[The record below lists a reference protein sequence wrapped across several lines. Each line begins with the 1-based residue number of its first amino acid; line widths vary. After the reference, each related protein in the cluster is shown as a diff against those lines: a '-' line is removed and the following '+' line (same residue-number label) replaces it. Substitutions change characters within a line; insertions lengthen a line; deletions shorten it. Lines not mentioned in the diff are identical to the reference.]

1 MQSGTGV
8 PLQVRF
14 ALQVMVRVGYIYP
27 RFADLRVR
35 FRAMFVFFL
44 CVMTWR
50 SFIHMFFERYG
61 LHEIAN
67 FVILSGHPD
76 PNPVVYRF
84 FSLWGFQQLI
94 FCFMSWLIVWRYRS
108 LMALVCGLWIVE
120 WGVRIFYYPNFK
132 NDLNLAIY
140 ASQTPPGIEWAYFVL
155 CFLFGFSGAI

>member
-1 MQSGTGV
+1 MFRFKLLPAQADNVYSGSK
-8 PLQVRF
+8 L
-14 ALQVMVRVGYIYP
+14 ALP
-27 RFADLRVR
+27 
-35 FRAMFVFFL
+35 MFVFFL

-155 CFLFGFSGAI
+155 CFLIVTFLLMIKMNDHN

>member
-1 MQSGTGV
+1 MFRFKLLPARADNVYSGSK
-8 PLQVRF
+8 L
-14 ALQVMVRVGYIYP
+14 ALP
-27 RFADLRVR
+27 
-35 FRAMFVFFL
+35 MFVVFL

-67 FVILSGHPD
+67 FVILTGHPD

-94 FCFMSWLIVWRYRS
+94 FCSMSWLIVWRYRS

-132 NDLNLAIY
+132 NDFNLAIY

-155 CFLFGFSGAI
+155 CFLIVTFLLMIKMNDHN

>member
-1 MQSGTGV
+1 MFSFKLLPAQADNVYGGSK
-8 PLQVRF
+8 L
-14 ALQVMVRVGYIYP
+14 ALP
-27 RFADLRVR
+27 
-35 FRAMFVFFL
+35 MFVVFL

-67 FVILSGHPD
+67 FIILSGSPD
-76 PNPVVYRF
+76 PNPVVYLF

-140 ASQTPPGIEWAYFVL
+140 ASETPPGIEWAYYVL
-155 CFLFGFSGAI
+155 CFLVVTFLLMIKINDHN

>member
-1 MQSGTGV
+1 MFRFKLLPAQADNVYSGSK
-8 PLQVRF
+8 L
-14 ALQVMVRVGYIYP
+14 ALP
-27 RFADLRVR
+27 
-35 FRAMFVFFL
+35 MFVFFL

-108 LMALVCGLWIVE
+108 LMALVCGLWILE

-155 CFLFGFSGAI
+155 CFLIVTFLLMIKMNDHN

>member
-1 MQSGTGV
+1 
-8 PLQVRF
+8 
-14 ALQVMVRVGYIYP
+14 
-27 RFADLRVR
+27 
-35 FRAMFVFFL
+35 MFVFFL

-108 LMALVCGLWIVE
+108 LMALACGLWIVE

-140 ASQTPPGIEWAYFVL
+140 ASQMPPGIEWAYFVL
-155 CFLFGFSGAI
+155 CFLIVTFLLMIKMNDHN

>member
-1 MQSGTGV
+1 MFRFKLLPAQADNVYSGSK
-8 PLQVRF
+8 L
-14 ALQVMVRVGYIYP
+14 ALP
-27 RFADLRVR
+27 
-35 FRAMFVFFL
+35 MFVFFL

-67 FVILSGHPD
+67 FVILTGHPD

-132 NDLNLAIY
+132 NELNLAIY

-155 CFLFGFSGAI
+155 CFLIVTFLLMIKMNHHN

>member
-1 MQSGTGV
+1 MFRFKLLPAQADNVYSGSK
-8 PLQVRF
+8 L
-14 ALQVMVRVGYIYP
+14 ALP
-27 RFADLRVR
+27 
-35 FRAMFVFFL
+35 MFVVFL

-67 FVILSGHPD
+67 FIILSGEPD

-94 FCFMSWLIVWRYRS
+94 FCFMSWVIVWRYRS

-120 WGVRIFYYPNFK
+120 WGVRVFYYPYFK

-155 CFLFGFSGAI
+155 CFLIVTFLLMIKMNDHN

>member
-1 MQSGTGV
+1 MFRFKLLPAQADNVYSGSK
-8 PLQVRF
+8 L
-14 ALQVMVRVGYIYP
+14 ALP
-27 RFADLRVR
+27 
-35 FRAMFVFFL
+35 MFVFFL

-67 FVILSGHPD
+67 FVILTGHPD

-132 NDLNLAIY
+132 NELNLAIY

-155 CFLFGFSGAI
+155 CFLIVTFLLMIKMNDHN

>member
-1 MQSGTGV
+1 MFRFKLLPAQADNVYSGSK
-8 PLQVRF
+8 L
-14 ALQVMVRVGYIYP
+14 ALP
-27 RFADLRVR
+27 
-35 FRAMFVFFL
+35 MFVFFL

-155 CFLFGFSGAI
+155 CFLIVTFFLMIKMNDHN

>member
-1 MQSGTGV
+1 MFRFKLLPAQADNVYSGSK
-8 PLQVRF
+8 L
-14 ALQVMVRVGYIYP
+14 ALP
-27 RFADLRVR
+27 
-35 FRAMFVFFL
+35 MFVFFL

-67 FVILSGHPD
+67 FIILSGYPD

-132 NDLNLAIY
+132 NDLNIAIY

-155 CFLFGFSGAI
+155 CFLIVTFLLMIKMNDHN

>member
-1 MQSGTGV
+1 MFRFKLLPAQADNVYSGSK
-8 PLQVRF
+8 L
-14 ALQVMVRVGYIYP
+14 ALP
-27 RFADLRVR
+27 
-35 FRAMFVFFL
+35 MFVFFL

-67 FVILSGHPD
+67 FVILTGHPD

-155 CFLFGFSGAI
+155 CFLIVTFFLMIKMNDHN

>member
-1 MQSGTGV
+1 MF
-8 PLQVRF
+8 RF
-14 ALQVMVRVGYIYP
+14 KLLPAQADNVYGGSELALP
-27 RFADLRVR
+27 
-35 FRAMFVFFL
+35 MFVVFL

-67 FVILSGHPD
+67 FIILSGNPD

-94 FCFMSWLIVWRYRS
+94 FCFMSWVVVWRYRS
-108 LMALVCGLWIVE
+108 LMALLCGLWIVE
-120 WGVRIFYYPNFK
+120 WGVRIFYYPYFK

-140 ASQTPPGIEWAYFVL
+140 ASETPPGIEWAYWVL
-155 CFLFGFSGAI
+155 CFLVVTFLLMIKINDHN

>member
-1 MQSGTGV
+1 MFRFKLLPAQADNVYSGSK
-8 PLQVRF
+8 L
-14 ALQVMVRVGYIYP
+14 ALP
-27 RFADLRVR
+27 
-35 FRAMFVFFL
+35 MFVFFL

-140 ASQTPPGIEWAYFVL
+140 ASETPPGIELAYFVL
-155 CFLFGFSGAI
+155 CFLIVTFLLMIKMNDHN

>member
-1 MQSGTGV
+1 MFKFKLLPAQADNVYSGSK
-8 PLQVRF
+8 L
-14 ALQVMVRVGYIYP
+14 ALP
-27 RFADLRVR
+27 
-35 FRAMFVFFL
+35 MFVFFL

-155 CFLFGFSGAI
+155 CFLIVTFFLMIKMNDHN

>member
-1 MQSGTGV
+1 MFSFKLLPAQADNVYGGSE
-8 PLQVRF
+8 L
-14 ALQVMVRVGYIYP
+14 ALP
-27 RFADLRVR
+27 
-35 FRAMFVFFL
+35 MFVVFL

-67 FVILSGHPD
+67 FIILSGNPD
-76 PNPVVYRF
+76 PNLLVYRF

-94 FCFMSWLIVWRYRS
+94 FCFMSWVIVWRYRS

-120 WGVRIFYYPNFK
+120 WGVRIFYYPYFK

-140 ASQTPPGIEWAYFVL
+140 ASETPPGIEWAYFVL
-155 CFLFGFSGAI
+155 CFLIVTFLLMIKMNDHN

>member
-1 MQSGTGV
+1 MFRFKLLPAQADNVYSGSK
-8 PLQVRF
+8 L
-14 ALQVMVRVGYIYP
+14 ALP
-27 RFADLRVR
+27 
-35 FRAMFVFFL
+35 MFVFFL

-132 NDLNLAIY
+132 NELNLAIY

-155 CFLFGFSGAI
+155 CFLIVTFLLMIKMNDHN

>member
-1 MQSGTGV
+1 MFRFKLLPAQADNVYSGSK
-8 PLQVRF
+8 L
-14 ALQVMVRVGYIYP
+14 ALP
-27 RFADLRVR
+27 
-35 FRAMFVFFL
+35 MFVFFL

-67 FVILSGHPD
+67 FIILSGYPD

-155 CFLFGFSGAI
+155 CFLIVTFLLMIKMNDHN